1 MKELPRYYFFLF
13 ICLTVICCNQE
24 TREQQIGQEYLDS
37 EDYNRFQEKSRQEI
51 IQKEN
56 QLQGISEH
64 LKQVP
69 QCSTVELPFP
79 FVINQNAFG
88 DLQEHYPDCNLNTNN
103 EDSGFVLKIL
113 GANSLQDID
122 LYWVLV
128 EWRSLYTDQEL
139 VAVTV
144 QNDTLLS
151 FKTVGVFQKNLT
163 KDILTETRG
172 KLQNG
177 RVRILSVT
185 NRKIIYPIEQNNTE
199 ITEYVIDT
207 QGTIREL

>member
-1 MKELPRYYFFLF
+1 MKELPRYIFFLF
-13 ICLTVICCNQE
+13 ICLTVIGCNQE

-56 QLQGISEH
+56 RLQGISEH
-64 LKQVP
+64 LQQVP
-69 QCSTVELPFP
+69 QCSTDELPFP
-79 FVINQNAFG
+79 IVINHNAFG
-88 DLQEHYPDCNLNTNN
+88 DLQEHYSDCNLNTNN
-103 EDSGFVLKIL
+103 DDSEFVLKIL
-113 GANSLQDID
+113 GANRLQDID

-128 EWRSLYTDQEL
+128 EWGSLYTDQEL
-139 VAVTV
+139 LAVTV
-144 QNDTLLS
+144 QNDTLLN
-151 FKTVGVFQKNLT
+151 FKTVGVFQKNLAE
-163 KDILTETRG
+163 DILTETRG
-172 KLQNG
+172 KLQDG

-199 ITEYVIDT
+199 ITEYVIDP